1 MKFIIKNIATNQT
14 ETFENILETDL
25 ISKIC
30 LDVQTH
36 FNFEYGTKLV
46 WMGKVLDE
54 TLMVKDYFSSVNM
67 QTYNI
72 ICIPKRD
79 PTQPTHPTHPT
90 QPTQP
95 THPTQPTTSVNE
107 SILQSLPTDL
117 FSERQVRA
125 TIISMIYLIQRNMQ
139 MYQMFQTFNPNTSHN
154 PIMQFI
160 MTSNFDRTLREI
172 LAQSSHVANQLEL
185 SEQVQL
191 NISPITYPRVIN
203 INIES
208 NQEDSENYDD
218 MPELIP
224 DIPEFIPV
232 IYTENITGTPP
243 QIIQNNIGSLIESLI
258 NNLNINP
265 NIQVV
270 QPQLAS
276 NDNDNIETLM
286 SLGFE
291 RNHVIQVY
299 LLSGKDIELTANIL
313 LR

>member
-1 MKFIIKNIATNQT
+1 MKFIIKNIATNQSV
-14 ETFENILETDL
+14 TFENIIDTDL

-30 LDVQTH
+30 LDVQTQ

-54 TLMVKDYFSSVNM
+54 TLLVKDYFSSVDM

-72 ICIPKRD
+72 ICIPKRN
-79 PTQPTHPTHPT
+79 PIQSTPSVPLESTQSAEPAESAESSP
-90 QPTQP
+90 
-95 THPTQPTTSVNE
+95 SANE
-107 SILQSLPTDL
+107 NIIQSLPSDL

-125 TIISMIYLIQRNMQ
+125 TIISIIYLIQRNI
-139 MYQMFQTFNPNTSHN
+139 QMFQMFQSFNPNTSHN

-160 MTSNFDRTLREI
+160 MNSNFDRTFREI
-172 LAQSSHVANQLEL
+172 LAQSSHVANQLDM

-203 INIES
+203 INIQSPED
-208 NQEDSENYDD
+208 DSENYDG
-218 MPELIP
+218 MPELV
-224 DIPEFIPV
+224 PV
-232 IYTENITGTPP
+232 IYTENVSVNPP
-243 QIIQNNIGSLIESLI
+243 EILQNNIGSLIESLI
-258 NNLNINP
+258 NNLNIGR
-265 NIQVV
+265 
-270 QPQLAS
+270 QPQLS
-276 NDNDNIETLM
+276 SVDDNNIETLM

-299 LLSGKDIELTANIL
+299 LLSGKDVELTANIL